1 MASKRKPKTTVR
13 KKSGAR
19 KRSLTDLSLTDRN
32 VKQVKGGATRKLFE
46 KIIW

>member
-1 MASKRKPKTTVR
+1 MAGKKKPKTTVR

-19 KRSLTDLSLTDRN
+19 KRSLTDLSLTDRQ
-32 VKQVKGGATRKLFE
+32 VKQVKGGTRKVWE